1 MIYHAVVDAKAQPM
15 QRAPEQHRSITRIT
29 TDDGISLH
37 VGETGTGPPLLFIH
51 EFAGD
56 ARSWGP
62 QVDHFS
68 PAYRCVTYNARGYPP
83 SDVPEEPARYSQA
96 RAADDAREVLRAL
109 DIDRANVVG
118 LSMGGF
124 CALHLGI
131 RYPELVSSLVIA
143 ACGYGAQPEARD
155 GFRQESAGI
164 AAAFEQEGTAA
175 VAERYAV
182 GPARV
187 QLQNKNPEAWAVFA
201 SALAEH
207 SATGMA
213 RTMLGVQRERPSL
226 YDLQSELR
234 ALEMPVLIIAGDED
248 DGCLEPDLML
258 KRTIPAAGLLVMPN
272 TGHTCNLEEP
282 ELFNRT
288 LEDFLTAVES
298 GRWPTRDPRSR
309 GRGVTG
315 MDDPH

>member
-1 MIYHAVVDAKAQPM
+1 MLSVDAGAQPT
-15 QRAPEQHRSITRIT
+15 QRAREPERSISRVV

-37 VGETGTGPPLLFIH
+37 VEEAGTGPPLLFIH

-56 ARSWGP
+56 ARSWEP

-83 SDVPEEPARYSQA
+83 SDVPDESARYSQT
-96 RAADDAREVLRAL
+96 RAADDARDVLRAL
-109 DIDRANVVG
+109 DIARANVVG

-155 GFRQESAGI
+155 GFRQESALI

-175 VAERYAV
+175 LAERYAV

-187 QLQNKNPEAWAVFA
+187 QLQNKNPEAWAGFA
-201 SALAEH
+201 AALAEH

-234 ALEMPVLIIAGDED
+234 ALDMPVLIIAGDED

-258 KRTIPAAGLLVMPN
+258 KRTIPAAGLVVMPN

-282 ELFNRT
+282 EVFNRT
-288 LEDFLTAVES
+288 LDGFLTAVEAGS
-298 GRWPTRDPRSR
+298 WPTRDRRSR